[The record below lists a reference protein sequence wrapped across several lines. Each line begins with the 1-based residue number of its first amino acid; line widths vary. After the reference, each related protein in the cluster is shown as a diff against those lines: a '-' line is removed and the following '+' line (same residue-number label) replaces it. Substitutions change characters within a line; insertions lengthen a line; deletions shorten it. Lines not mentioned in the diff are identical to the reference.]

1 MHMNLKKIFLKGASV
16 SKEAKASVAY
26 TICGILTKCM
36 SFITL
41 PIFTRILTK
50 EEYGLSTVYSS
61 TMAIMII
68 FTSLQLPYG
77 SFSTAMIKFKDDRD
91 GYLSSTC
98 GITLIFTLMYLVVC
112 IIARKSLQ
120 SLLDMP
126 YELLI
131 LMGIEMFFNTVQ
143 MLWMGKERFEYKY
156 KKVVFVTLLSAIA
169 TTVLSIIAVYNMTS
183 KGIVKILSNSV
194 VVIIIGTIIL
204 FGILKHNIKIFDRHF
219 WKFALSFN
227 VPLIPYYL
235 SQVVFNQSD
244 RLMINKI
251 CGRGDA
257 AVYGVAYSLATILTF
272 VISAIHNSYVPWM
285 FQKIEQ
291 KKVDDNRTVSFFIS
305 VGIAFMLLGVIALAP
320 EIVYIMAGKEYM
332 DAIWVV
338 PPVAMSVLLLYYADL
353 FDCIEFYYEAKWFL
367 AISAIISAVVNII
380 LNFLFIPKFGFV
392 AAAYTTLISYFILA
406 LVDYIY
412 MCILCNKNGINKNL
426 YDIRALSILFILFC
440 SIGFIAMALYN
451 YPMIRYIIIVITFVG
466 IFIFRKKIIEIVN
479 KYKNKL

>member
-1 MHMNLKKIFLKGASV
+1 MDLKRIFFRGNNV

-41 PIFTRILTK
+41 PIFTRVLTK

-77 SFSTAMIKFKDDRD
+77 SLSTAMIKFKDNRD

-98 GITLIFTLMYLVVC
+98 GITLVLTLIYLIVC
-112 IIARKSLQ
+112 TLARNSLQ
-120 SLLDMP
+120 SLLDIP
-126 YELLI
+126 YALLV

-156 KKVVFVTLLSAIA
+156 KSVVFVTLLSAIA
-169 TTVLSIIAVYNMTS
+169 TTFLSVIAVYNMTN
-183 KGIVKILSNSV
+183 KGVVKILSNAII
-194 VVIIIGTIIL
+194 VIIIGAIIL
-204 FGILKHNIKIFDRHF
+204 LSILKHNTKIFDRCF
-219 WKFALSFN
+219 WHFALSFN
-227 VPLIPYYL
+227 IPLIPYYL

-244 RLMINKI
+244 RLMIDKI

-272 VISAIHNSYVPWM
+272 VISAIHTSYVPWM
-285 FQKIEQ
+285 FEKIEQ
-291 KKVDDNRTVSFFIS
+291 KKVDDNRRVSILLS
-305 VGIAFMLLGVIALAP
+305 AGIAFMLLGVIALAP
-320 EIVYIMAGKEYM
+320 EIVYIMAGKEYI

-338 PPVAMSVLLLYYADL
+338 PPVAMSVLLLYYSDL

-367 AISAIISAVVNII
+367 AIAAILSAIVNIV
-380 LNFLFIPKFGFV
+380 LNFLFIPIFGFIS
-392 AAAYTTLISYFILA
+392 AAYTTLISYFILA

-412 MCILCNKNGINKNL
+412 MRILCDKNGINKNL
-426 YDIRALSILFILFC
+426 YDIKALSILFIVFC
-440 SIGFIAMALYN
+440 GIGFIAMALYN
-451 YPMIRYIIIVITFVG
+451 YPMIRYAIIAITFVC
-466 IFIFRKKIIEIVN
+466 IFIFRNKIIQEIN
-479 KYKNKL
+479 KYKK